1 MNIYI
6 LGICGV
12 FMGGLAILARELGFH
27 VSGADKNI
35 YPPMSDQLQS
45 AGINIDNEYSAS
57 IIAEN
62 DPDLV
67 LIGNALSRGNPCV
80 EYILNNNIPYKSG
93 PEWLNEYVLKDKWV
107 LAVAGTHGKTS
118 TASMLAWILS
128 EAGKHPGYLIGGAPM
143 NLDSSAKLGSSEYF
157 VIEADEYDTAFFD
170 KRSKFLHYKPKTL
183 ILNNLEFDHA
193 DIFKDLNSIQLQ
205 FHHLVRIVPS
215 TGRILLS
222 DEPNLLE
229 VIEKGCWSELSY
241 MSKTKNKFPKWHIEN
256 QSEDR
261 SSFKVNYKKNLS
273 ASTEVSQV
281 KMTLIGEHNQAN
293 ALSAIA
299 AAHHIGISIG
309 TSSIAL
315 SRFKGVK
322 RRLEKLDTIKG
333 INIFDDFA
341 HHPSAISST
350 LSGLKSANKTG
361 RILAVIESRSNTMKM
376 GHHNSSLIDSLR
388 NADFVWWYHPEGAG
402 FSKMK
407 DLFRGHKKIK
417 LFSSTDSIVESLL
430 DEAIEG
436 DDIVIMSNGSFDS
449 IHNKIIHEMENKY

>member
-1 MNIYI
+1 MIKEVN
-6 LGICGV
+6 
-12 FMGGLAILARELGFH
+12 FFT
-27 VSGADKNI
+27 
-35 YPPMSDQLQS
+35 
-45 AGINIDNEYSAS
+45 IN
-57 IIAEN
+57 
-62 DPDLV
+62 L
-67 LIGNALSRGNPCV
+67 
-80 EYILNNNIPYKSG
+80 
-93 PEWLNEYVLKDKWV
+93 
-107 LAVAGTHGKTS
+107 
-118 TASMLAWILS
+118 
-128 EAGKHPGYLIGGAPM
+128 
-143 NLDSSAKLGSSEYF
+143 
-157 VIEADEYDTAFFD
+157 
-170 KRSKFLHYKPKTL
+170 KTL

-229 VIEKGCWSELSY
+229 VIGKGCWSELSY
-241 MSKTKNKFPKWHIEN
+241 MSKTKNKFPKWFIEN

-261 SSFKVNYKKNLS
+261 SSFKVNYKKNIS

-281 KMTLIGEHNQAN
+281 KMSLIGEHNQAN

-350 LSGLKSANKTG
+350 LSGLKSANKKG

-376 GHHNSSLIDSLR
+376 GYHNSSLIDSLR
-388 NADFVWWYHPEGAG
+388 NADFVWWYHPEELA
-402 FSKMK
+402 FQNER
-407 DLFRGHKKIK
+407 F
-417 LFSSTDSIVESLL
+417 V
-430 DEAIEG
+430 
-436 DDIVIMSNGSFDS
+436 
-449 IHNKIIHEMENKY
+449 